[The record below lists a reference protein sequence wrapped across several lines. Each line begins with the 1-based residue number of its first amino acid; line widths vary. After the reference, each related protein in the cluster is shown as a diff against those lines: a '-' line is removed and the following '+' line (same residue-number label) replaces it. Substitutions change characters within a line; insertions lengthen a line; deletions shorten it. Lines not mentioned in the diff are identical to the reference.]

1 MTIENDDDGARA
13 DRDLGLDRPIT
24 RRDFLNGVAIGIGA
38 TMGAAIV
45 RDVPGGELLLEAAGF
60 AQDAAGYYPPAL
72 TGMRGSHDGSFDASH
87 ALRDGR
93 FWQRAGQPLDTKET
107 YDLVVVGGGISGLA
121 AAYFYRARV
130 DRSAK
135 ILILDN
141 HDDFGGHAKRNEFRP
156 GGRLWIA
163 NGGTAGIE
171 SPFPYSSEARGL
183 MSALGIEPEALAAAA
198 GKAADRSIFQAL
210 RPSYFFDK
218 ETFGADR
225 LVVGTPGQGRGRGDS
240 GMTWTDFLAKTPLAP
255 EVQKDIARL
264 ETARVDY
271 MPGLSNDEKKDK
283 LSRISYKT
291 FLLEFVKVHPG
302 VIPFYQPR
310 THGLYGIG
318 IDAVGAL
325 ECWAYH
331 YPGFDGMNLDTAATG
346 RMSFTARGDATPK
359 PRYNFHFPDGN
370 ASVARLLVRALIAD
384 ALPGKTAADSVLA
397 KVDYSLLD
405 RESSP
410 IRIRLSST
418 AVRVRHDGSPASAQQ
433 VEVVY
438 AREKKVQVVRA
449 KSVVLA
455 CWNMMIPYLCPELP
469 DRQKEALKYG
479 VKVPLVYTTVA
490 LRNWKAFHTLGI
502 SGATTPGMYH
512 TGARLEVP
520 TVIGGYDPTPK
531 SPDDPILVRMTR
543 TPCKPGLP
551 ARDQQRAGHVELLT
565 TTFQTFERRIR
576 DQLARVLK
584 DGGFDPARDIDAI
597 TVNRWPHGYA
607 YEYNP
612 LWDPDWPQGQS
623 PCEIGRKPFGRIAIA
638 NSDAAAAA
646 YTDQAIDQAY
656 RAVNE
661 LIDQRASETKPIAS
675 GRARP

>member
-1 MTIENDDDGARA
+1 MSQSDDSTI
-13 DRDLGLDRPIT
+13 DRDLGMDRPIS

-38 TMGAAIV
+38 AMGADLIG
-45 RDVPGGELLLEAAGF
+45 RIPGAEALLLAAGF
-60 AQDAAGYYPPAL
+60 AQDQPDYYPPAL
-72 TGMRGSHDGSFDASH
+72 TGLRGSHDGSYDASH

-93 FWQRAGQPLDTKET
+93 FWQSTAQPIDTKET

-121 AAYFYRARV
+121 ASYFYRARTSSSV
-130 DRSAK
+130 R

-141 HDDFGGHAKRNEFRP
+141 HDDFGGHAKRNEFKP
-156 GGRLWIA
+156 SGKLWIA

-171 SPFPYSSEARGL
+171 SPFPYSNEARAL
-183 MSALGIEPEALAAAA
+183 MSAIGIEPQELAAQANR
-198 GKAADRSIFQAL
+198 AADRSVFQGL
-210 RPSYFFDK
+210 QNSYFFDK

-225 LVVGTPGQGRGRGDS
+225 LVVGPPGTGRGRGR
-240 GMTWTDFLAKTPLAP
+240 GAAAAMTWEEFLAKTPLSP

-264 ETARVDY
+264 ETAKVDY

-283 LSRISYKT
+283 LSRISYKH
-291 FLLEFVKVHPG
+291 FLLDFVKVHPG
-302 VIPFYQPR
+302 VIPFYQTR

-325 ECWAYH
+325 ECWGYH
-331 YPGFDGMNLDTAATG
+331 YPGFDGMNLDPKVTG

-359 PRYNFHFPDGN
+359 PPYNFHFPDGN
-370 ASVARLLVRALIAD
+370 ASVARLLVRSLNPE
-384 ALPGKTAADSVLA
+384 ALPGKTAEDSVLSR
-397 KVDYSLLD
+397 VDYSKLD
-405 RESSP
+405 RPSSP
-410 IRIRLSST
+410 VRIRLGST
-418 AVRVRHDGSPASAQQ
+418 AVRVRHSGPATSART
-433 VEVVY
+433 VEVTY
-438 AREKKVQVVRA
+438 AREKKVYTVRA
-449 KSVVLA
+449 KGVVLA

-469 DRQKEALKYG
+469 EKQKEALRYG
-479 VKVPLVYTTVA
+479 VKVPLVYTTVS
-490 LRNWKAFHTLGI
+490 LRNWTSFHQLGI

-512 TGARLEVP
+512 TGARLEMP
-520 TVIGGYDPTPK
+520 TVIGGYDPSPK

-551 ARDQQRAGHVELLT
+551 ARDQQRAGHVDLLT

-584 DGGFDPARDIDAI
+584 DGKFDPARDIDAI

-612 LWDPDWPQGQS
+612 LWDPDWPEGQA
-623 PCEIGRKPFGRIAIA
+623 PCEIGRKRFGRITIA

-656 RAVNE
+656 RAIDE
-661 LIDQRASETKPIAS
+661 LIAAKAT
-675 GRARP
+675 

>member
-1 MTIENDDDGARA
+1 MRRA
-13 DRDLGLDRPIT
+13 DRDLGMDRVIT
-24 RRDFLNGVAIGIGA
+24 RRDFLNGVAIGVGGA
-38 TMGAAIV
+38 MGANLLH
-45 RDVPGGELLLEAAGF
+45 VPGIDAMMQAAGF
-60 AQDAAGYYPPAL
+60 AQEAPGYYPPAF
-72 TGMRGSHDGSFDASH
+72 TGMRGSHDGSYDVSH

-93 FWQRAGQPLDTKET
+93 FWQSAAQPIDTKET

-121 AAYFYRARV
+121 AAYFYRARAGA
-130 DRSAK
+130 SAR

-156 GGRLWIA
+156 GGKLWIA
-163 NGGTAGIE
+163 NGGTAGIS
-171 SPFPYSSEARGL
+171 SPFPYSPEALGL
-183 MSALGIEPEALAAAA
+183 MSAIGIDPVALSAEAS
-198 GKAADRSIFQAL
+198 KAADRSVFQGLQNAT
-210 RPSYFFDK
+210 FFDK

-225 LVVGTPGQGRGRGDS
+225 LVVGTPGGGRGRG
-240 GMTWTDFLAKTPLAP
+240 GAAAMTWDAFLAKTPLSP
-255 EVQKDIARL
+255 EARQDIARL
-264 ETARVDY
+264 ETAHVDY
-271 MPGLSNDEKKDK
+271 MPGLTNDQKKDK
-283 LSRISYKT
+283 LSRISYKA
-291 FLLEFVKVHPG
+291 FLLDYVKVHPD
-302 VIPFYQPR
+302 VIPFYQTR

-325 ECWAYH
+325 ECWGYR
-331 YPGFDGMNLDTAATG
+331 YPGFEGMNLDPKATG

-359 PRYNFHFPDGN
+359 PPYNFHFPDGN
-370 ASVARLLVRALIAD
+370 ASVARLLVRALRPD
-384 ALPGKTAADSVLA
+384 VLPGHTAQDSVLA
-397 KVDYSLLD
+397 KADYSKLD
-405 RESSP
+405 RADAP

-418 AVRVRHDGSPASAQQ
+418 AARVRHVGPSASATE
-433 VEVVY
+433 VEVAY
-438 AREKKVQVVRA
+438 GREKKIYIVRA
-449 KSVVLA
+449 KAAVLA
-455 CWNMMIPYLCPELP
+455 CWNMMIPYICPDLP
-469 DRQKEALKYG
+469 DKQKEALKYG
-479 VKVPLVYTTVA
+479 VKVPLCYTSVS
-490 LRNWKAFHTLGI
+490 LKNWTAFHTLGI
-502 SGATTPGMYH
+502 NGATTPGMYH

-520 TVIGGYDPTPK
+520 TVIGGYNPTPA
-531 SPDDPILVRMTR
+531 SPSDPILVRMTR

-612 LWDPDWPQGQS
+612 MWDPDWPEGQS

-656 RAVNE
+656 RAVKE
-661 LIDQRASETKPIAS
+661 LLNDKTS
-675 GRARP
+675 